1 MMENKKYVPYQKI
14 PGVNG
19 QKDPSLKLNA
29 IGLPV
34 DMTGMSFLDVGCAE
48 GFFCMEAIRRGA
60 REVMGV
66 DINSEMIK
74 IAKRIS
80 EKEEFKPNFIIKD
93 LFDIEN
99 QFDIVLFLAVLHHQ
113 KDPIRALKKLYN
125 LTKSLM
131 IAEVIFHKTT
141 HYRKNKFFSTK
152 QWFLDTMLEVGWNFV
167 QEVGENFWRSE
178 KRLIFHCKKI

>member
-1 MMENKKYVPYQKI
+1 MKNKQYVPYQKFA
-14 PGVNG
+14 GVNG
-19 QKDPSLKLNA
+19 PKDPLSKLNKL
-29 IGLPV
+29 GLPV

-48 GFFCMEAIRRGA
+48 GFFCMEAVRRGA
-60 REVMGV
+60 REVVGV

-74 IAKRIS
+74 VAKRIS
-80 EKEEFKPNFIIKD
+80 KKEEFEANFVVKD

-113 KDPIRALKKLYN
+113 KDPVGALKKLCN
-125 LTKSLM
+125 LTKNLM

-152 QWFLDTMLEVGWNFV
+152 QWFFNTMREVGWNFV

-178 KRLIFHCKKI
+178 KRLIFHCKKQ